1 MGANGTIS
9 RQMKNIAGQIRI
21 PRTKRCYGYT
31 QTAEWLGREK
41 NRFKTLDIAFQ
52 GFLVDTFSL
61 ILDMLEFGGTDIL
74 LWMK

>member
-41 NRFKTLDIAFQ
+41 IVSDIAFQ